1 MELTKDYVLKGRVSL
16 LQPKYGYRVA
26 VDPFVL
32 SSFVNVRDG
41 QSVLDVGCGVG
52 AISLILKL
60 KNPFAQIT
68 AIDVDRDICDI
79 CMRNSEENSLD
90 IDIINVGIENFH
102 KNHRNNLFDHV
113 VTNPPFFNKKSTRVS
128 DLKLLA
134 NFETIELSDWVSC
147 CLKNLKNGGMFY
159 IIHHASRISDILLSL
174 AKKAGATEIIP
185 IFPKDGQDAIRVIV
199 KCKKGSMES
208 TRITS
213 GLILHDRDGNFSET
227 TREILEFSN

>member
-1 MELTKDYVLKGRVSL
+1 MELTKDYILKGKLSL
-16 LQPKYGYRVA
+16 LQPKHGYRVA
-26 VDPFVL
+26 IDPVVL
-32 SSFVNVRDG
+32 SSFVNAKDG
-41 QSVLDVGCGVG
+41 QSILDVGCGVG

-60 KNPFAQIT
+60 KNPSAQIT
-68 AIDVDRDICDI
+68 AVDVDPDICDI
-79 CMRNSEENSLD
+79 CVRNSEENSLD

-102 KNHRNNLFDHV
+102 KNLHNKLFDHV
-113 VTNPPFFNKKSTRVS
+113 VTNPPFFNKRSARVS

-134 NFETIELSDWVSC
+134 NFETMELSDWISC

-159 IIHHASRISDILLSL
+159 IIHHASRICDILSSL

-185 IFPKDGQDAIRVIV
+185 IFPKDDQDAIRVIV

-213 GLILHDRDGNFSET
+213 GLILHDKEGNFSESAKA
-227 TREILEFSN
+227 ILESSR